1 MKQMHGWIAAWLLA
15 GLLAMALGAP
25 AGAQDAP
32 LFPPGDAAV
41 TAITVTA
48 EGLTWTPQ
56 VSYAYSSVTVTVA
69 DPTGKVQRYQFPAGQ
84 TPFLSLRTAGGAPL
98 ANGIYTYE
106 VLVMPVVGAE
116 AQAALMAAS
125 ESRDDSLIAKLQASG
140 QLPAGPYTQAGTFS
154 VVNGVVAS
162 GATDA
167 IVAADAASME
177 PGNQLRAGDAPLD
190 NVIGDDLI
198 VIGSICSGFSCGN
211 NEVFGTES
219 LLLKQSN
226 TRILFNDASTAGFPA
241 NDWRIVA
248 NDDTGGGA
256 NYFAIEDVTA
266 ARQIFRLSAGAPLNS
281 FFMDGSGRIG
291 VGTSTPAQLVHVARG
306 DTPVLRLEQNGSSG
320 FTAYTWDIGGNEG
333 NFFVRDVTGG
343 NTLPLR
349 IRPGAPSNAL
359 DIRSTTG
366 NVGIGTAAAAA
377 SLHVFR
383 SNGTAQLLVE
393 EASTTAAP
401 RDLIKLVNA
410 SGNALMRFVRS
421 NSVGSDW
428 RIGSRGANF
437 SIDDSADGL
446 AEFFVAANGNITIL
460 GTMTTGGPT
469 CGAGCLQRADIQVR
483 SADVLA
489 KLDAVPLLRW
499 ATTAAAENN
508 PDAGEVPVT
517 HLSPDLTSFHE
528 VYGLGVD
535 GQSVAPLDV
544 ASVALA
550 SAQALKATV
559 DAQNATITAQN
570 VQIEQMAAQMASMQA
585 TIQRLEAMAH
595 THAYLPAVI
604 K

>member
-1 MKQMHGWIAAWLLA
+1 
-15 GLLAMALGAP
+15 
-25 AGAQDAP
+25 
-32 LFPPGDAAV
+32 
-41 TAITVTA
+41 
-48 EGLTWTPQ
+48 
-56 VSYAYSSVTVTVA
+56 
-69 DPTGKVQRYQFPAGQ
+69 
-84 TPFLSLRTAGGAPL
+84 
-98 ANGIYTYE
+98 
-106 VLVMPVVGAE
+106 
-116 AQAALMAAS
+116 
-125 ESRDDSLIAKLQASG
+125 
-140 QLPAGPYTQAGTFS
+140 
-154 VVNGVVAS
+154 
-162 GATDA
+162 
-167 IVAADAASME
+167 
-177 PGNQLRAGDAPLD
+177 
-190 NVIGDDLI
+190 
-198 VIGSICSGFSCGN
+198 
-211 NEVFGTES
+211 
-219 LLLKQSN
+219 
-226 TRILFNDASTAGFPA
+226 
-241 NDWRIVA
+241 
-248 NDDTGGGA
+248 
-256 NYFAIEDVTA
+256 
-266 ARQIFRLSAGAPLNS
+266 
-281 FFMDGSGRIG
+281 
-291 VGTSTPAQLVHVARG
+291 
-306 DTPVLRLEQNGSSG
+306 
-320 FTAYTWDIGGNEG
+320 
-333 NFFVRDVTGG
+333 
-343 NTLPLR
+343 
-349 IRPGAPSNAL
+349 
-359 DIRSTTG
+359 
-366 NVGIGTAAAAA
+366 
-377 SLHVFR
+377 
-383 SNGTAQLLVE
+383 LVE

-483 SADVLA
+483 SSDVLA
-489 KLDAVPLLRW
+489 KLDAVPLL
-499 ATTAAAENN
+499 
-508 PDAGEVPVT
+508 